1 MRLSRLE
8 IERRMK
14 ANVTKE
20 MWDDY
25 RRVQDSGRMN
35 MMEHWYAPEIISRY
49 NDLLD
54 WFETEGNTDDYDP
67 VAMKAIVELRMHQT
81 HMDIAKKKARRIQLR
96 EELARLD
103 AELGEEEE

>member
-25 RRVQDSGRMN
+25 RRVQDSGSMN

-49 NDLLD
+49 EELLD
-54 WFETEGNTDDYDP
+54 WFETEGNADDYDP
-67 VAMKAIVELRMHQT
+67 VAMEAIVELR
-81 HMDIAKKKARRIQLR
+81 KKKARRTQLR

>member
-1 MRLSRLE
+1 MRLSQTE
-8 IERRMK
+8 IQRRML
-14 ANVTKE
+14 ANVTKN

-25 RRVQDSGRMN
+25 RRVQESGRMN

-49 NDLLD
+49 EELLD

-67 VAMKAIVELRMHQT
+67 EVMNAIVELR
-81 HMDIAKKKARRIQLR
+81 KKKARIIQLR